1 MRTALKYSLAP
12 LSASL
17 LAVSLNACSYFPLFR
32 VPVLQ
37 GNVVTTAKVKQ
48 LEIGM
53 TPRQVQFLLG
63 TPLLESSFGE
73 DRWDYVYYYR
83 DPRGQE
89 RESQLSI
96 IFRDDQVARITGDQ
110 SFEALLPEEQ
120 KEINDDDV
128 GL

>member
-1 MRTALKYSLAP
+1 MRTALKHSLAP
-12 LSASL
+12 LLASL
-17 LAVSLNACSYFPLFR
+17 LAISLSACSYFPLFR

-120 KEINDDDV
+120 KEINDDDI